1 MNVARWVGFFGT
13 GLLVSACGGYSSLG
27 EVPGAGGETDAMGGS
42 QSMGAKGGRQGYGGT
57 GMATG
62 GSMDATGGTGMGTG
76 GSMNATGGLTHFI
89 EGLDPA
95 GPSVC
100 RCANLPPRGRAAQ
113 KAANVRRISSRPRPA

>member
-1 MNVARWVGFFGT
+1 MNVARWVGFLGT
-13 GLLVSACGGYSSLG
+13 GLLVSACGSYSSLG

-76 GSMNATGGLTHFI
+76 GSMDATGGT
-89 EGLDPA
+89 GMGA
-95 GPSVC
+95 YGGTGMGSGGGPDMTVDRKSV
-100 RCANLPPRGRAAQ
+100 
-113 KAANVRRISSRPRPA
+113 V